1 MSDHWK
7 MDAQIEYCVPCGYA
21 NLAASLVSE
30 LFQAAG
36 PSLAISLIPGHS
48 GALKI
53 TVNGEVLW
61 DKKEQ
66 GRSPHIMEVKDIK
79 AKVANM
85 VNSHA
90 IIQES

>member
-1 MSDHWK
+1 M
-7 MDAQIEYCVPCGYA
+7 
-21 NLAASLVSE
+21 SE

-53 TVNGEVLW
+53 TVDGEVLW

-66 GRSPHIMEVKDIK
+66 GRSPLIMEVKDIK